1 MSDSPHESDTRAMQL
16 QPFACD
22 GQVGE
27 EKLVELLAAG
37 AEFPSL
43 DFKRELD
50 LGNKGKKMDFIK
62 DCAAM
67 MNLPR
72 GGYLVVGAEDDGKP
86 AVGIE
91 PPTKEMFDSGRLTQ
105 TVKGYVDAA
114 VDIRAQVHTTTI
126 RGQSACM
133 AVIYIGP
140 PADGIPAI
148 MSKDGVSPSPSNG
161 APITH
166 FREGSVYTREGT
178 TNALVRHQTWTQI
191 LENFR
196 DQERVAARAD
206 VDSLVSRIVQM
217 MGTGTNPATI
227 IPDLAMEPST
237 FTEAIRTMLDTQSH
251 NTLKRFLIT
260 AKREYRARDNDEGRI
275 LALNRIA
282 AVAVEAVIV
291 KDLKATEQVSD
302 TLFELYKSYLM
313 EPTGTTGSGGAE
325 TRWLE
330 ITLRIMAIGAAAV
343 REDMY
348 EAIPTLVLREIGD
361 HTYSYR
367 SWIRHGLTM
376 ASRGDL
382 FEDGQGTTRGGGII
396 AMSSEIML
404 EYPELRADMVGMDEN
419 KLNEASLDSLCQF
432 DFIWCCLSLA
442 SDDRQLSA
450 SFYPSCSAYHQH
462 RVMPA
467 AQRLE
472 NDEGARQAVFGD
484 LPNKVIASSIY
495 SVLEYARGQS
505 WNYGGFWRGA
515 SDLAPGG
522 FTMTQA
528 SKEKL
533 GNF

>member
-1 MSDSPHESDTRAMQL
+1 MSDSPHDSDARAMQL

-50 LGNKGKKMDFIK
+50 LGSKGKKMDFIK

-72 GGYLVVGAEDDGKP
+72 GGYLVVGAEDDGTP
-86 AVGIE
+86 AIGID
-91 PPTKEMFDSGRLTQ
+91 PPTKEMFDSGRLAQ

-114 VDIRAQVHTTTI
+114 VDIRAQVHTIMI

-148 MSKDGVSPSPSNG
+148 MSKDGVSKSPSNG
-161 APITH
+161 APIIH
-166 FREGSVYTREGT
+166 FRVGSVYTREGT
-178 TNALVRHQTWTQI
+178 TNALVRHQTWAQI

-206 VDSLVSRIVQM
+206 VDSLIRRVVQM
-217 MGTGTNPATI
+217 MGTGTNPVSI
-227 IPDLAMEPST
+227 IPDLAMDPST
-237 FTEAIRTMLDTQSH
+237 FTEAIHTVLDAQNHSA
-251 NTLKRFLIT
+251 LKRFLVT
-260 AKREYRARDNDEGRI
+260 AKGSYRGSDNDEGRI

-282 AVAVEAVIV
+282 AVAAEAVIV
-291 KDLKATEQVSD
+291 KDLKAIEQASD
-302 TLFELYKSYLM
+302 TLFELYKSYLI
-313 EPTGTTGSGGAE
+313 EPTQTAGRAGAE
-325 TRWLE
+325 ARWLE

-348 EAIPTLVLREIGD
+348 EAIPTLVLRKIGD
-361 HTYSYR
+361 DTYSYR

-376 ASRGDL
+376 ASRVNL
-382 FEDGQGTTRGGGII
+382 FADVQGTSRGGGII
-396 AMSSEIML
+396 ALSSEIML
-404 EYPELRADMVGMDEN
+404 EYQELRPDILDADKN
-419 KLNEASLDSLCQF
+419 SLNEASLDSLCQF

-450 SFYPSCSAYHQH
+450 SFYPSCSAYHQD

-467 AQRLE
+467 AQRLD
-472 NDEGARQAVFGD
+472 NDEDARQAVFGD
-484 LPNKVIASSIY
+484 LPDKVIASSIY
-495 SVLEYARGQS
+495 AVLEYAQGQS
-505 WNYGGFWRGA
+505 WNYGGFWRGV
-515 SDLAPGG
+515 SDLAPEGY
-522 FTMTQA
+522 TMTQS
-528 SKEKL
+528 SKDKPR
-533 GNF
+533 